1 MGEQSM
7 RWAEGFIAVDWGTTN
22 RRAYLI
28 DASGKRTDEFE
39 DHKGVLSVPAGGFP
53 DAIAEIRGKLG
64 DHPLLLAGMIG
75 SNRGWHEAPY
85 VPCPAGIDELAA
97 KLVWAGEREAIVPGV
112 SYIGD
117 GHADVMR
124 GEEVQLLG
132 AVAAGLV
139 DPMGLVCHPGTHNK
153 WATLRHGRINRFGTV
168 MTGEL
173 FNLLKEHSILSDLLQ
188 GEVQANDVFTQAARH
203 AIDHEALPAD
213 LFGVRARVLLG
224 QAKKE
229 DAASYA
235 SGLLIGADVRIGL
248 SIPTGAEIAVI
259 GRPELT
265 HLYATAIAL
274 TGRDVVEHDGE
285 TCFLAGIN
293 EIAKRIVQ

>member
-1 MGEQSM
+1 M

-22 RRAYLI
+22 RRAYRL
-28 DASGKRTDEFE
+28 DSSGQCVDEFE
-39 DHKGVLSVPAGGFP
+39 DDGGVLTVPAGGFP
-53 DAIAEIRGKLG
+53 DAVAEIRQRLG
-64 DHPLLLAGMIG
+64 EHPLLLAGMIG
-75 SNRGWHEAPY
+75 SNRGWKEAPY
-85 VPCPAGIDELAA
+85 VPCPAGLDDLAA
-97 KLVWAGEREAIVPGV
+97 KLAWAGEREAIVPGV

-117 GHADVMR
+117 GRADVMR

-153 WATLRHGRINRFGTV
+153 WVTLRHGKVDRFQTV

-173 FNLLKEHSILSDLLQ
+173 YSLLKEHSILSDLLQ
-188 GEVQANDVFTQAARH
+188 REVQINDVFKEAARH

-224 QAKKE
+224 EAKKE
-229 DAASYA
+229 DAACYT

-248 SIPTGAEIAVI
+248 SIPTGAQIAVI

-265 HLYATAIAL
+265 RLYAAAIAT
-274 TGRDVVEHDGE
+274 TGRDVIEHDGE
-285 TCFLAGIN
+285 ACFLAGIN
-293 EIAKRIVQ
+293 EIAKRI